1 MTQQE
6 LEALINGMAGN
17 NAAAK
22 TATFTADEQL
32 AKNQAAVTEAEGK
45 RIKGIAK
52 KLCAAHV
59 VTLYK
64 EQGFTFH
71 LTKNIAKNGTDIY
84 YNLTIRD
91 SKAAEDKNEVGRVC
105 IAVAKESKLNVY
117 ANFNSQWAEMRT
129 HIYKYY
135 IEKRLGLFVEQAE
148 EADSIDSFELLRIH
162 QRASCIFSMR
172 PIFY

>member
-6 LEALINGMAGN
+6 LENLINGMAGKG
-17 NAAAK
+17 AAAK
-22 TATFTADEQL
+22 AATVTAEEQL
-32 AKNQAAVTEAEGK
+32 AKNQATVTEPEGN

-59 VTLYK
+59 ITLYK

-91 SKAAEDKNEVGRVC
+91 AQAGEDKNEVGRVC
-105 IAVAKESKLNVY
+105 IAVAKDSKLSVY
-117 ANFNSQWAEMRT
+117 ANFNAQWAEMRT

-135 IEKRLGLFVEQAE
+135 VEKRLGLFVEQAE
-148 EADSIDSFELLRIH
+148 EADSIDSFEL
-162 QRASCIFSMR
+162 
-172 PIFY
+172 

>member
-17 NAAAK
+17 SAAAK
-22 TATFTADEQL
+22 AATMTADEQL
-32 AKNQAAVTEAEGK
+32 KRNQAAVTETEGK

-84 YNLTIRD
+84 YNITIRD
-91 SKAAEDKNEVGRVC
+91 SKAPEDKNEVGRVC

-148 EADSIDSFELLRIH
+148 EADSIDSFEL
-162 QRASCIFSMR
+162 
-172 PIFY
+172 